1 MVKCACGCG
10 QEVTGPVVGVP
21 INDGSGE
28 MVAFIPEHHQ
38 GMQTPVAA
46 DGCAENPL
54 TKKETAQIQKLRDGY
69 KRAKMG
75 TPKKQAFVDGMVYA
89 YATVIDDFGTKGKMI
104 RGNPFNPSMFV
115 KERREHP
122 SFSSAQIRRI
132 VRDHRGMKKRG
143 HRRNVLPV
151 GQIAKLAGVKG
162 SVKVGIGENPGI
174 IRCPECGGRG
184 RFGKSYSYRLC
195 GICDGEGKI
204 TPEKYARIALQRT
217 PLKNADDGQIHVDGS
232 PITEI
237 RYVEK
242 SSGIPYK
249 HKLERPVKMRVR
261 GGKVHI
267 PKLSVAPEGIT
278 Q

>member
-10 QEVTGPVVGVP
+10 QEVIGPVVGVP
-21 INDGSGE
+21 TGAGDF
-28 MVAFIPEHHQ
+28 VAFIPEHHQ
-38 GMQTPVAA
+38 GTQTPVAA
-46 DGCAENPL
+46 DGFAENPL
-54 TKKETAQIQKLRDGY
+54 TRTEAKKVDAAIRDLRSI
-69 KRAKMG
+69 KRTG
-75 TPKKQAFVDGMVYA
+75 R
-89 YATVIDDFGTKGKMI
+89 KMI

-132 VRDHRGMKKRG
+132 VRDHRRMKRRG

-162 SVKVGIGENPGI
+162 SVKVGIGEKPGM

-184 RFGKSYSYRLC
+184 SHGRQWGNRLC
-195 GICDGEGKI
+195 GLCDGAGRI
-204 TPEKYARIALQRT
+204 TQARYDREMAYRASLQT
-217 PLKNADDGQIHVDGS
+217 PAKNADDGTINVHGS
-232 PITEI
+232 KITEV
-237 RYVEK
+237 RYVEAGT
-242 SSGIPYK
+242 GIPYK
-249 HKLERPVKMRVR
+249 HKIEKPVKMTVR

-267 PKLSVAPEGIT
+267 PPMTVKPEGIT